1 MYGAS
6 IGGFGDLE
14 QQGWTPGTLGT
25 PGIVKIGE
33 ISKSEYLAINRPG
46 VAGGLFYKHLCDSLM
61 H

>member
-1 MYGAS
+1 MIQVSWDGLRV
-6 IGGFGDLE
+6 FGDLE

-46 VAGGLFYKHLCDSLM
+46 VAGAVL
-61 H
+61 